1 MKRTLAG
8 IVAVGLAGGLGASCA
23 SLSGLSGAGGTDG
36 GHTDA
41 TTTCGGAGDPCCNAS
56 ACDPGLICGGAVCLH
71 CGEAGE
77 PCCNAGTCNN
87 GLMCDGVS
95 CAGGSGPGSGSGSS
109 RGSGSGSGS
118 GTSFGTGTGRA
129 DAGSTSGTG
138 SSSGSGSCA
147 GDSGA
152 LPPSCASGGAGMTN
166 CGACQESCCAS
177 QEVPGGPF
185 YRTYSNAGS
194 GATGEADPA
203 TVSNFRLDKYLVTVG
218 RFRQFVT
225 AWNNGSGWK
234 PGASAG
240 KHAYLNGGSGLV
252 NAGSGGGY
260 ESGWLASDDANV
272 SPTDAN
278 LACGTD
284 GWTNTP
290 AGQETLPIGCVNWW
304 EAYAFCI
311 WDGGFLPSEAEVA
324 YAEAGGADQ
333 REYPW
338 GSASPGTASQYAIF
352 GCDYGTGA
360 CPATLANIAPVG
372 TAALGSAR
380 WGHLDLT
387 GDVLEWD
394 LDWASGYT
402 ACTDCAYLSAETQRV
417 VRGTNYGFPATT
429 LVSTYRYY
437 YSPSSRFGG
446 VGFRCGRAP

>member
-1 MKRTLAG
+1 
-8 IVAVGLAGGLGASCA
+8 
-23 SLSGLSGAGGTDG
+23 
-36 GHTDA
+36 
-41 TTTCGGAGDPCCNAS
+41 
-56 ACDPGLICGGAVCLH
+56 
-71 CGEAGE
+71 
-77 PCCNAGTCNN
+77 
-87 GLMCDGVS
+87 
-95 CAGGSGPGSGSGSS
+95 
-109 RGSGSGSGS
+109 
-118 GTSFGTGTGRA
+118 
-129 DAGSTSGTG
+129 
-138 SSSGSGSCA
+138 
-147 GDSGA
+147 
-152 LPPSCASGGAGMTN
+152 MTN

-338 GSASPGTASQYAIF
+338 GSASPGTASQYAMP
-352 GCDYGTGA
+352 GNA
-360 CPATLANIAPVG
+360 CEHRTRRNGGPWQRPLGPPRPDGRRSRVGPRLGVRVHGVHRLRIPVG
-372 TAALGSAR
+372 RDPAR
-380 WGHLDLT
+380 GARHQLRLSRDDAGLDVSVLLFTVVSLRRRRVSLRSSPVMRFPWG
-387 GDVLEWD
+387 
-394 LDWASGYT
+394 
-402 ACTDCAYLSAETQRV
+402 
-417 VRGTNYGFPATT
+417 
-429 LVSTYRYY
+429 
-437 YSPSSRFGG
+437 
-446 VGFRCGRAP
+446 